1 MHNISNKRLGIT
13 TKLSSPQPFGNCLI
27 FVCFCFSTSSLVC
40 GSDASELPRAMDAC
54 NSPEKSNEMSFYD
67 NTPLSSPL
75 PCSISPSETSLMLHE
90 SIPTNF
96 TLVITPSNDI
106 ERRPFSEVVF
116 NTLDTSA
123 ATKSACRKLKFIE
136 PSGTAPKRMDSP
148 RTPTPRMTPKSL
160 GSFFHPLNSVGES
173 SNSNDD
179 YDMELLEMDAMEEHE
194 NMPPANFDSVINGQ
208 MTHPPLRRGVSLN
221 DSVTSTRRVP
231 RLLTNEGSDGLSS
244 LGENSSPFV
253 IHGFKR
259 SEKAVCSPINSKR
272 WKSETEGKENVEQ
285 ARPVLQ
291 KSFSMIDS
299 SAKIKEA
306 LEKGK
311 RFAIVRP
318 KRLRF

>member
-1 MHNISNKRLGIT
+1 
-13 TKLSSPQPFGNCLI
+13 
-27 FVCFCFSTSSLVC
+27 
-40 GSDASELPRAMDAC
+40 MDAC

-96 TLVITPSNDI
+96 TLTITPSNDI

-148 RTPTPRMTPKSL
+148 RTPTPRMTPKNL

-221 DSVTSTRRVP
+221 DSVTSTRRV
-231 RLLTNEGSDGLSS
+231 RQSLSNEGLDGLSS
-244 LGENSSPFV
+244 LGENSPPFV
-253 IHGFKR
+253 MHGFKR
-259 SEKAVCSPINSKR
+259 SEKAVCPINSKR

-299 SAKIKEA
+299 SAKIMKA

-311 RFAIVRP
+311 RFA
-318 KRLRF
+318 

>member
-1 MHNISNKRLGIT
+1 
-13 TKLSSPQPFGNCLI
+13 
-27 FVCFCFSTSSLVC
+27 
-40 GSDASELPRAMDAC
+40 MDAC

-67 NTPLSSPL
+67 NTPLCSPL

-90 SIPTNF
+90 NLPTNF
-96 TLVITPSNDI
+96 TITITPSNDI

-123 ATKSACRKLKFIE
+123 TTKSACRKLKFIE

-148 RTPTPRMTPKSL
+148 RTPTARMTPKNL

-179 YDMELLEMDAMEEHE
+179 YDMELLEMDAMEEHD
-194 NMPPANFDSVINGQ
+194 NMPPANFDSVIHGQ

-221 DSVTSTRRVP
+221 DSVSSSSRRI
-231 RLLTNEGSDGLSS
+231 RQSLTNDGLDGLSS
-244 LGENSSPFV
+244 LGGNSPPFV
-253 IHGFKR
+253 MHGFKR
-259 SEKAVCSPINSKR
+259 SERAICSPINSKR
-272 WKSETEGKENVEQ
+272 WKSETQGKENVEQ

-291 KSFSMIDS
+291 KSISMIDS
-299 SAKIKEA
+299 SVNIMKA

-311 RFAIVRP
+311 RFANCVKLERI
-318 KRLRF
+318 LIFCFFLSFQLIWA